1 LLRFTPTD
9 YDDLAARLR
18 GGIHRAHRRGM
29 GGSMFNRM
37 SRLASTLSDYT
48 VGTAIV
54 LAHLALAGRSKNR
67 DMPSVARR
75 PRVMK
80 WVGLARSRRGRPATV
95 SSYRA

>member
-1 LLRFTPTD
+1 MTWRHDCAAAFTEHT
-9 YDDLAARLR
+9 A
-18 GGIHRAHRRGM
+18 GEWGT
-29 GGSMFNRM
+29 MFNRVG
-37 SRLASTLSDYT
+37 RLASTLSDYT

-75 PRVMK
+75 PRLMK
-80 WVGLARSRRGRPATV
+80 WVDLARPRHRRPATV